1 MNARLVVLAAAVAV
15 AAAFCLSS
23 SSSPASPRDD
33 DVQVLEIGERDVEL
47 ITVDGGAVGPES
59 IVFDANGEGPYTG
72 VSDGRVL
79 KWLPQESRWV
89 EHSSAASDPQL
100 SKYS

>member
-1 MNARLVVLAAAVAV
+1 MNGRLVVLAAAVAV

-23 SSSPASPRDD
+23 TSPEYD
-33 DVQVLEIGERDVEL
+33 DVRVLEIGERDVEL
-47 ITVDGGAVGPES
+47 ITLDGGAVGPES

-79 KWLPQESRWV
+79 KWLPQENRWV
-89 EHSSAASDPQL
+89 EHSSAANEPQL
-100 SKYS
+100 IFGHRRV